1 MRRNI
6 LYLILFFIIL
16 TCVPTV
22 SAQDDLLAVAKD
34 MAAAALIDRFDE
46 GNGVIYVYRD
56 FSFSLNH
63 FTQKR
68 KCSGESK
75 TRSMIWMKTGKTMF
89 VPVKTPFAAK
99 SMFHPATGAAGFF

>member
-63 FTQKR
+63 FTQKAKMFGR
-68 KCSGESK
+68 IENAVHDMDENWKDDVRSGQNAIRCEVD
-75 TRSMIWMKTGKTMF
+75 
-89 VPVKTPFAAK
+89 VPSGDWGGWLF
-99 SMFHPATGAAGFF
+99 